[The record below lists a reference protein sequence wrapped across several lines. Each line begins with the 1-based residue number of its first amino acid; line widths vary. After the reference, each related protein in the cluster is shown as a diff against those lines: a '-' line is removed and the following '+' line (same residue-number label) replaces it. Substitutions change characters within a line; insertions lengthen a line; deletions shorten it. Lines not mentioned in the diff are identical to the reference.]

1 MRRSGQGIPDILQFR
16 RMLKDKG
23 LKATPQRLA
32 VHQAMR
38 TLGHASAEE
47 VAAQIAAQGGT
58 AVSPASVYNIL
69 TTLADLRIYDRRS
82 GRGNKMVFDV
92 RSGRHLHLY
101 DTRGETWQD
110 LDDEELLSLVEAHF
124 KGRRFRGYKI
134 DGIEVQLLCHPT
146 RRTVLANLIENKKQK

>member
-1 MRRSGQGIPDILQFR
+1 
-16 RMLKDKG
+16 MLKDKG

-38 TLGHASAEE
+38 ALGHASAEE

-58 AVSPASVYNIL
+58 AVSSASVYNIL

-101 DTRGETWQD
+101 DTRDETWQD

>member
-1 MRRSGQGIPDILQFR
+1 
-16 RMLKDKG
+16 MLKEKG

-38 TLGHASAEE
+38 ALGHASAEE

-58 AVSPASVYNIL
+58 AVSSASVYNIL

-101 DTRGETWQD
+101 DTRDETWQD

>member
-1 MRRSGQGIPDILQFR
+1 
-16 RMLKDKG
+16 MLKDKG

-58 AVSPASVYNIL
+58 AVSSASVYNIL

-101 DTRGETWQD
+101 DTRDETWQD